1 MKKEYIIA
9 GIKYYIKDYSELTGL
24 EEEKINSILSAENNG
39 TDFEVNLSSYE
50 IFPLILIPAGNK
62 STSDSFD
69 WRNIKNCQAAEILVD
84 FIVEKKT
91 SQDTM
96 LNYMKESIKQKLQ
109 QYSNMKENTAGLNHT
124 GAVQQPARVKR
135 N

>member
-9 GIKYYIKDYSELTGL
+9 GVKYYMKDYGGLTGL

-39 TDFEVNLSSYE
+39 ADFEVNLSSYE
-50 IFPLILIPAGNK
+50 IFPLILIPAGNIK
-62 STSDSFD
+62 TSESFD
-69 WRNIKNCQAAEILVD
+69 WRNIKNSQAAEILID

-96 LNYMKESIKQKLQ
+96 LNYMKESIRQKLQ
-109 QYSNMKENTAGLNHT
+109 QYSNMNGNTAGINHT
-124 GAVQQPARVKR
+124 GAAQ
-135 N
+135 